1 MCTSLEC
8 NESKQTHVSLI
19 ISYFCAGRYI
29 QERSFERVSA
39 RDLRREATVLNI
51 KQQDV
56 LKVGI
61 TYTLTYLR
69 DTYRHSSIDSDV
81 AIFNTVSI
89 HIDATTSVR

>member
-1 MCTSLEC
+1 MMIEKGNTS
-8 NESKQTHVSLI
+8 VVYI
-19 ISYFCAGRYI
+19 VFVPAGTKRGHL
-29 QERSFERVSA
+29 RGWRAVTS
-39 RDLRREATVLNI
+39 RREATVLNI

-69 DTYRHSSIDSDV
+69 DTYRHSSIDLDV

-89 HIDATTSVR
+89 HIAATTSVR